1 MIICSFQKCRTLPH
15 HNQNVQINGINIANV
30 DSDKILGVY
39 LDNNLLM
46 NVHIDHICTKLSR
59 LLGLLYRIRGCLSI
73 EAKILFYNSY
83 VQPCFDYCVTTW
95 GFCSNTHISHLSRL
109 QKRFARVILN
119 NYTSPSLNLFTQ
131 LNWLNVKERIEF
143 STAVLVFKC
152 LNNLA
157 PEILQSLFQP
167 CGSLHNYPLRNVG
180 IDLKVPKP
188 RTETLQK
195 SFGYMG
201 SVIWN
206 KLPSNVKKSESLRM
220 FKHAMKQH
228 LVNVRTGLHATL

>member
-1 MIICSFQKCRTLPH
+1 MIICSFQKRRTLPH
-15 HNQNVQINGINIANV
+15 HNFNVQNIGRPINIANF

-39 LDNNLLM
+39 LDNNLSM
-46 NVHIDHICTKLSR
+46 NVHIDHICTKLTR
-59 LLGLLYRIRGCLSI
+59 LSGLLYRIRGCLST

-83 VQPCFDYCVTTW
+83 VQPCFDYCLTTW
-95 GFCSNTHISHLSRL
+95 ATHTYFMFVQIA
-109 QKRFARVILN
+109 KTFATVILI

-131 LNWLNVKERIEF
+131 LNWLNEKESIKF
-143 STAVLVFKC
+143 STTVLVFKC

-157 PEILQSLFQP
+157 PEIFLSLFQP
-167 CGSLHNYPLRNVG
+167 CGSLHNYPFQNVG

-206 KLPSNVKKSESLRM
+206 KLPSNVKLPSK
-220 FKHAMKQH
+220 
-228 LVNVRTGLHATL
+228 

>member
-1 MIICSFQKCRTLPH
+1 MGILQQHAYFRF
-15 HNQNVQINGINIANV
+15 VQI
-30 DSDKILGVY
+30 
-39 LDNNLLM
+39 
-46 NVHIDHICTKLSR
+46 
-59 LLGLLYRIRGCLSI
+59 
-73 EAKILFYNSY
+73 
-83 VQPCFDYCVTTW
+83 
-95 GFCSNTHISHLSRL
+95 
-109 QKRFARVILN
+109 
-119 NYTSPSLNLFTQ
+119 TSPSLNLFTQ

-143 STAVLVFKC
+143 STVVLVFKC

-157 PEILQSLFQP
+157 PENLQSLFQP

-188 RTETLQK
+188 RTETLRK

-206 KLPSNVKKSESLRM
+206 KLPSNDKKSESLRM

-228 LVNVRTGLHATL
+228 LINVRTGLHATS

>member
-1 MIICSFQKCRTLPH
+1 MYADDTSLYKSSNNLLHLEHDLNLDLSIVNTWCIQNRLVINEKKTKTMIICSFQKRRTLPH
-15 HNQNVQINGINIANV
+15 HNLNLQINGINIANV

-46 NVHIDHICTKLSR
+46 NVHIDHICTKQSR
-59 LLGLLYRIRGCLSI
+59 LLGCLYRIRGCLSI

-83 VQPCFDYCVTTW
+83 VQPCFDYCVTT
-95 GFCSNTHISHLSRL
+95 HISRLSRL

-131 LNWLNVKERIEF
+131 LPWLNVKERIEF
-143 STAVLVFKC
+143 STTVLVFKC

-167 CGSLHNYPLRNVG
+167 CGSLHNYPL
-180 IDLKVPKP
+180 
-188 RTETLQK
+188 
-195 SFGYMG
+195 
-201 SVIWN
+201 
-206 KLPSNVKKSESLRM
+206 
-220 FKHAMKQH
+220 
-228 LVNVRTGLHATL
+228 